1 MNRLTV
7 FILFCGFL
15 SICEGQGSTRTR
27 QFPANTAADI
37 VCDIRNVG
45 DRVTWYKNNDVI
57 TETTFPNL
65 ILYENILGFP
75 SITESDSGT
84 YTCVINGEL
93 STAQNT
99 VVEVLP
105 PQGQS
110 SFDLSQGA
118 FDNMANDPSLLLEP
132 NPRSGLLPP
141 VKSTKRKKAL
151 LPSIDPVNQET
162 TNIQVDVPMEPPI
175 QNPDA
180 AMRPLDQPLGPTEPP
195 MIDPPMIDPP
205 MGPME
210 PPIQPIDQPM
220 GQFDQR
226 TGLLDQQM
234 GPPDQQMGPPDQR
247 MGPAD
252 RMGPMDPP
260 PPPTTLP
267 PEVPRE
273 NPQFSLTGS
282 EVVKEWLPTN
292 FQDNI
297 PGFDAMMPSDPALPP
312 KSVNQIFNRN
322 LGSVDIPNAGGR
334 SIPIARRNNERPI
347 VDSQFPVPDIANEI
361 PVQDPMVRGEMPVAD
376 PVAMDQMA
384 NAVELGNNFGNFP
397 DFGNPVNMGSPV
409 ERGTKILDI
418 ASGIVPL
425 EPNAIPG
432 SQRSEQEYTV
442 FHEMKCRLRAHFTPA
457 GMDQTRYEEYLNGDW
472 KIRYCAPG
480 SGYNITTC
488 GCNNILAGGY
498 PMTRPMSECLP
509 EIALIFRGNQIINT
523 AGSNDSVDATGV
535 DIRDRSAFFDGS
547 NRLYFWKYQYYDY
560 DDKLQISFKFKPKPG
575 MRMEPYTLVSNCE
588 GENEPSFGI
597 VLNSFDDVAT
607 FFIKTDEAENQGF
620 FTIEIDPNA
629 WNDVYFRYKNGQMI
643 GKINDKIAVKPLT
656 GRIQKRPDTM
666 VFGSCNRYGNFTGQL
681 RDITTYTKCLP
692 PLDRQVERQLG

>member
-1 MNRLTV
+1 MNRLTF
-7 FILFCGFL
+7 FILFCGFV
-15 SICEGQGSTRTR
+15 SICEGQGPTRTK
-27 QFPANTAADI
+27 QFQANTAADI
-37 VCDIRNVG
+37 VCDTRNIG
-45 DRVTWYKNNDVI
+45 DTVTWYKNNDVI
-57 TETTFPNL
+57 TEATFPNL

-75 SITESDSGT
+75 SISESDSGT

-99 VVEVLP
+99 IVEVLP
-105 PQGQS
+105 SNGQS
-110 SFDLSQGA
+110 SFDLSPGV
-118 FDNMANDPSLLLEP
+118 FDNMANDPTLLLEP
-132 NPRSGLLPP
+132 NPRAGLLPP
-141 VKSTKRKKAL
+141 SKPSKRKKAL
-151 LPSIDPVNQET
+151 LPSMEPVQREP

-175 QNPDA
+175 QNPDIPFPDTTIG
-180 AMRPLDQPLGPTEPP
+180 PLDQPMGPT
-195 MIDPPMIDPP
+195 DPPMINQP
-205 MGPME
+205 MGPPETPM
-210 PPIQPIDQPM
+210 IDQSM
-220 GQFDQR
+220 GL
-226 TGLLDQQM
+226 TDQQTGRVDRM
-234 GPPDQQMGPPDQR
+234 GPPDQQMGPV
-247 MGPAD
+247 
-252 RMGPMDPP
+252 DPP

-267 PEVPRE
+267 PEVPRG
-273 NPQFSLTGS
+273 NSQFSLTGS
-282 EVVKEWLPTN
+282 EVVKEWLPSN
-292 FQDNI
+292 FQENI
-297 PGFDAMMPSDPALPP
+297 PGLDAMMPSDPAIPP

-322 LGSVDIPNAGGR
+322 LGSVQLPNSGGRRIPN
-334 SIPIARRNNERPI
+334 ARRNNERPI
-347 VDSQFPVPDIANEI
+347 VDSQFPVQDIANVV
-361 PVQDPMVRGEMPVAD
+361 PVQDAMGMGEMPVTD
-376 PVAMDQMA
+376 TTGMDQMA

-397 DFGNPVNMGSPV
+397 EFGNAIDMASPA

-432 SQRSEQEYTV
+432 SQRNEQEYTV

-457 GMDQTRYEEYLNGDW
+457 GIDQTRYEEYLNGDW

-480 SGYNITTC
+480 SGYNVTTC
-488 GCNNILAGGY
+488 GCNNILTGRY
-498 PMTRPMSECLP
+498 PLTRPMSECRP

-535 DIRDRSAFFDGS
+535 DIRDRSAYFDGS
-547 NRLYFWKYQYYDY
+547 NRLYFWKYQYYEY

-575 MRMEPYTLVSNCE
+575 LRMEPYTLVSNCE

-620 FTIEIDPNA
+620 FTIEIDPNT

-692 PLDRQVERQLG
+692 PLDRQVERKLG